1 MGRSIP
7 LRLFVVAALAAGTL
21 TVISVAGPSSAATKV
36 ACGKEVGGK
45 PVTKAGVITV
55 KATLTLCPA
64 SVGTKG
70 TSVTTIKGSNPPIS
84 KTTWANG
91 KGTTTQKVKYTDV
104 TKTKGRGKC
113 KVGESRLIITGTT
126 TAGTGAALK
135 VIPKGSVGKSN
146 ICLRKDSTSYL
157 EPGTKA
163 TF

>member
-7 LRLFVVAALAAGTL
+7 VRLLLATALAAGTL
-21 TVISVAGPSSAATKV
+21 TTISVAAPAGAATKV
-36 ACGKEVGGK
+36 SCAKLVGGK

-55 KATLTLCPA
+55 KSLVSLCSA

-70 TSVTTIKGSNPPIS
+70 TSVTTIKPKQAPIS

-91 KGTTTQKVKYTDV
+91 KGTTTQKIAY
-104 TKTKGRGKC
+104 KTTTIGKC
-113 KVGESRLIITGTT
+113 NKAKGESRLIVTGTT

-135 VIPKGSVGKSN
+135 AIPKGSVGKSN
-146 ICLRKDSTSYL
+146 ICLKKDSTSYL
-157 EPGTKA
+157 EPGTKS